1 MKVLVLARKEK
12 DKDYLMRLLKEGKG
26 ITFAAPLEPMDAAVI
41 DADLL
46 TPAER
51 EILQAIVQ
59 NGSIAQVAVKT
70 CRTPETVKK
79 HLRSIRRKL
88 GVKTTLQAVALAFR
102 LRLIDKLSR

>member
-1 MKVLVLARKEK
+1 MKVLVLARREK

-26 ITFAAPLEPMDAAVI
+26 ITFAGSLEPADAAVI

-51 EILQAIVQ
+51 EVLQAIVQ
-59 NGSIAQVAVKT
+59 HGSIAQAAVKT
-70 CRTPETVKK
+70 YRTPETVKK

-88 GVKTTLQAVALAFR
+88 GVKTTLQAIALALR
-102 LRLIDKLSR
+102 LRLIN